1 MRSALTA
8 LGGREA
14 YADNMYITIRRV
26 TGTTM
31 ACKECGHTISLNKIC
46 EQPLKSAT
54 DMLKHMAA
62 HNAARAF
69 APIQRAVVPQLKPET
84 PPASADVPVGSWKPP
99 VAEPVNA

>member
-1 MRSALTA
+1 
-8 LGGREA
+8 
-14 YADNMYITIRRV
+14 
-26 TGTTM
+26 M

-69 APIQRAVVPQLKPET
+69 APIQRVIVSELKPET
-84 PPASADVPVGSWKPP
+84 VPASADVPLDSWKLP
-99 VAEPVNA
+99 VAEPVTA

>member
-1 MRSALTA
+1 M
-8 LGGREA
+8 LGS
-14 YADNMYITIRRV
+14 MYITIRRV

-69 APIQRAVVPQLKPET
+69 APIQRAIVPQLKPET
-84 PPASADVPVGSWKPP
+84 PPASADIPVDSWKPP

>member
-1 MRSALTA
+1 
-8 LGGREA
+8 
-14 YADNMYITIRRV
+14 
-26 TGTTM
+26 M

-69 APIQRAVVPQLKPET
+69 APIQRVIVSELKPET
-84 PPASADVPVGSWKPP
+84 VPASADVPLDSWTLP
-99 VAEPVNA
+99 VAEPVTA

>member
-1 MRSALTA
+1 
-8 LGGREA
+8 
-14 YADNMYITIRRV
+14 MYITIRRV

-69 APIQRAVVPQLKPET
+69 APIQRVIAPELKPETVQLKPET
-84 PPASADVPVGSWKPP
+84 VPAAADVPLGSWELP